1 VQHSHTRSLKERFS
15 EFCPIFKNALVSAI
29 DVDPHMRAYA
39 ESHNI
44 FRKPVKTLISSY
56 FGEKVFL
63 ITPLVKWYLQHGLQV
78 TRIYQFV
85 DYQPRKSFGAFGQSV
100 SDVRRAG
107 DTDPSKSILAE
118 SSKLLGNSSYGK
130 TITDKRKHRVA
141 SFCNDETVND
151 AISSK
156 RFT

>member
-1 VQHSHTRSLKERFS
+1 MQHSQTRSFEKTLS
-15 EFCPIFKNALVSAI
+15 EFCLIFKNALVSAN
-29 DVDPHMRAYA
+29 DVGPHMRAYA

-44 FRKPVKTLISSY
+44 FRKPVETLISSY
-56 FGEKVFL
+56 FEQKVFF

-85 DYQPRKSFGAFGQSV
+85 DYQPRKSFEAFGQSV
-100 SDVRRAG
+100 SDARRAG
-107 DTDPSKSILAE
+107 DTDPCKSILAE
-118 SSKLLGNSSYGK
+118 SSKLMGNSSYGK

-151 AISSK
+151 AINSK
-156 RFT
+156 RLT